1 MNESS
6 AILFRDVIGTYI
18 NTMNDNYSQ
27 VFSAYTKILGRKMKL
42 KIIQVG
48 ENYPYAGYVKNK
60 KEDGE
65 KLGIDVSIDLF
76 PETITE
82 EELINIIKKYNDDE
96 GIDGISITY
105 PLPRH
110 IRPVPITQAIDPMK
124 DVDGFHFNS
133 ECYPCTPFGI
143 VIFLKT
149 IGQAIQGKHILLIGT
164 GPIIG
169 RPLIKMLITLGAVVT
184 ACDEKVDP
192 KLLQTLLYSADI
204 VITSVNKPHILTNHY
219 IYNPG
224 SIIIDAAIF
233 KDEDGQLRGSCDPD
247 LKGVAQTPV
256 PGGVNLLS
264 RLAVYMNLAYLY
276 EKRSGNIHTNKE
288 RNAQTFI
295 KQ

>member
-1 MNESS
+1 MTESS
-6 AILFRDVIGTYI
+6 AILFRDVIGVYI
-18 NTMNDNYSQ
+18 STMSDNYSQ
-27 VFSAYTKILGRKMKL
+27 LFSVYAKILGRKMKL

-48 ENYPYAGYVKNK
+48 ENHPHATYVKNK

-65 KLGIDVSIDLF
+65 KLGIDVSVDIF

-82 EELINIIKKYNDDE
+82 EELINVIKKYNNDE
-96 GIDGISITY
+96 KIDGISITY

-110 IRPVPITQAIDPMK
+110 ISPISITQAIIPMK

-133 ECYPCTPFGI
+133 ECYPCVPFGI

-149 IGQAIQGKHILLIGT
+149 IGQKIKGKHILLIGT

-184 ACDEKVDP
+184 TCDDKINP
-192 KLLQTLLYSADI
+192 KLLQTLLYSVDI
-204 VITSVNKPHILTNHY
+204 IITSINKPHILTNNY

-233 KDEDGQLRGSCDPD
+233 KDETGQLRGSCDPD

-256 PGGVNLLS
+256 PGGVDLLS
-264 RLAVYMNLAYLY
+264 RLATYMNLAYLY
-276 EKRSGNIHTNKE
+276 KKRSGNVRTNEKL
-288 RNAQTFI
+288 NDQTFN
-295 KQ
+295 KK